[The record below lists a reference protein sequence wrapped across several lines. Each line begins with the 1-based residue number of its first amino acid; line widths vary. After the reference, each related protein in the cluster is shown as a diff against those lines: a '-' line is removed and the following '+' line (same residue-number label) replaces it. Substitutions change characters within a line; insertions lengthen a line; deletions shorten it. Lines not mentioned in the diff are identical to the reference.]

1 MIGGT
6 EGTVILGEIMASIET
21 KIMEGTMTMM
31 TIEIGPENY
40 HH

>member
-6 EGTVILGEIMASIET
+6 EGTVILGEIVALIET
-21 KIMEGTMTMM
+21 EIMEGTVTMT